1 MKGHITFLLLTIR
14 KYSDREI
21 ASRNIQVVV
30 YLSKECFCKGISQ
43 IYKQDIFRR

>member
-21 ASRNIQVVV
+21 ATRYIQVVV
-30 YLSKECFCKGISQ
+30 YLSKELFMYEHITYLQ
-43 IYKQDIFRR
+43 TRYI